1 MPRRLTTKQANI
13 RARNR
18 RNAQGST
25 GPKTAEGKARAA
37 RNALR
42 HGLAAAD
49 MVDPREHA
57 DAEAH
62 RAALAEALRPR
73 DRLEVG
79 MVDRMARALAR
90 LDRIDRLES
99 GLLDEPGACA
109 GAPAADPAALRR
121 LSGLD
126 RYRAGALAALGRARR
141 ELDAA
146 RRISE
151 IEAKEPVFPSRTK
164 G

>member
-18 RNAQGST
+18 RNAQRST
-25 GPKTAEGKARAA
+25 GPKTAAGKARAS
-37 RNALR
+37 RNARR

-49 MVDPREHA
+49 AVDPRELAEA
-57 DAEAH
+57 DAH
-62 RAALAEALRPR
+62 RAALEHALRPR
-73 DRLEVG
+73 DHLEAG
-79 MVDRMARALAR
+79 IIERMARALAR
-90 LDRIDRLES
+90 LDRIDRLE
-99 GLLDEPGACA
+99 GGILDAHCDRA
-109 GAPAADPAALRR
+109 GPLPADPAALRR

-126 RYRAGALAALGRARR
+126 RYRAQALAALGRARR

-146 RRISE
+146 RRFSE
-151 IEAKEPVFPSRTK
+151 SEAKEPVFPARSE